1 MIVGVWVPAPFG
13 ALLFFV
19 CCLVLSVRG
28 KIRIFDRGMCTSSL
42 RLVLSFVFATY
53 FMYSCTGISMRLCL
67 ILVLYYIDYLDRAFE
82 RPHSRKKNEFSLLKP
97 CCGMSLHD
105 RSN

>member
-53 FMYSCTGISMRLCL
+53 FCVQLHRDFNASLS
-67 ILVLYYIDYLDRAFE
+67 YLF
-82 RPHSRKKNEFSLLKP
+82 
-97 CCGMSLHD
+97 
-105 RSN
+105 

>member
-1 MIVGVWVPAPFG
+1 VIVGVWVPAPFG

-67 ILVLYYIDYLDRAFE
+67 IYFSFILY
-82 RPHSRKKNEFSLLKP
+82 
-97 CCGMSLHD
+97 
-105 RSN
+105 